1 MKVIVSS
8 SGVNVDSSISS
19 VFGRA
24 EYYLLVDT
32 GDFSCESFENPAAGQ
47 ASGAGIQAAQFV
59 LKRNPGSVI
68 SASIGPN
75 AYEVLSAG
83 SVPCYTA
90 AGGTVRETI
99 EAFNQGELPMMGAAN
114 ADSHAGRIRNASEPS
129 EKAGGGEDD
138 LEMLTARL
146 RDLRGQI
153 ADILQKLDRIGEEK
167 TQ

>member
-8 SGVNVDSSISS
+8 SGVNVDSPISK

-32 GDFSCESFENPAAGQ
+32 EDFSCESFENSAVSQ
-47 ASGAGIQAAQFV
+47 NSGAGIQAAQFV
-59 LKRNPGSVI
+59 LERNPESVI

-75 AYEVLSAG
+75 AYEVLTAG

-90 AGGTVRETI
+90 AGGTVRETV
-99 EAFNQGELPMMGAAN
+99 EAFNRKELPMMGSAN
-114 ADSHAGRIRNASEPS
+114 ADSHSGVIRNTSESS
-129 EKAGGGEDD
+129 ENTGDE
-138 LEMLTARL
+138 LETLTARL

-153 ADILQKLDRIGEEK
+153 ADILQKLDKIGEEN
-167 TQ
+167 T